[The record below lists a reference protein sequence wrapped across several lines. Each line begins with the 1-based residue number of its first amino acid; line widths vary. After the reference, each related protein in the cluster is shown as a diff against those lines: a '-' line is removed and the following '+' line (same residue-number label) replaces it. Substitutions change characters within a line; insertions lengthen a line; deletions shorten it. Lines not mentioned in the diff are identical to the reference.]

1 MNSTRKEEGN
11 HTEIEDE
18 QGGIAGGNAFQIPF
32 WGVHGPQVC
41 RELLGSWAMSSG
53 FRAGLSLENLV
64 VIENQESTQEM
75 SQAAIGGHD
84 AKARGG
90 TVVMGQQ
97 KLTKLRRDVWLCMV
111 HHSSTAT
118 HHTGKK
124 IDIHKTVNGTKCHII
139 LPNPLSRHNWCY
151 LPLASDTGFWL
162 WEEGLGV
169 INLAWNSSSAR
180 SKNAIVV
187 LPVVVEQRQ
196 QWELTKMSGEWQEM
210 FGFDCGTTRTLFC
223 CLLFRCF
230 GQQETFGVFF

>member
-1 MNSTRKEEGN
+1 
-11 HTEIEDE
+11 
-18 QGGIAGGNAFQIPF
+18 
-32 WGVHGPQVC
+32 
-41 RELLGSWAMSSG
+41 MSSG

-151 LPLASDTGFWL
+151 LPLASDT
-162 WEEGLGV
+162 
-169 INLAWNSSSAR
+169 AR